1 MFGRRRLP
9 SRSLLGPEPRIHAPK
24 AGGRRQTRTF
34 SAVAGSSLVIFMVLR
49 SRSYCSQIARTVAEP
64 DFFRGGRILM
74 MVRGG
79 GFFPCGTG
87 FSSMDKKLNSNS
99 VQKCRTGVTRTGGM
113 QDRKNAGKVGCR
125 TGEMQD
131 R

>member
-64 DFFRGGRILM
+64 DFFRGGADFDDGEGWRI
-74 MVRGG
+74 
-79 GFFPCGTG
+79 
-87 FSSMDKKLNSNS
+87 FSLRDWF
-99 VQKCRTGVTRTGGM
+99 VVYGQKIE
-113 QDRKNAGKVGCR
+113 Q
-125 TGEMQD
+125 
-131 R
+131 